1 LQPALKKYDAHRL
14 HFYGALIELAGYT
27 AVNEYAAALK
37 VCERYIQFF
46 LRACLKILFCQSG
59 YAV

>member
-1 LQPALKKYDAHRL
+1 MAKAQTIIGRK
-14 HFYGALIELAGYT
+14 
-27 AVNEYAAALK
+27 NEMETLDRVYNSYK
-37 VCERYIQFF
+37 SEF